1 MLSLFLDMLL
11 SLDVID
17 DIDHAVLSVEMDDID
32 DVIDFLE
39 GREETINNL
48 LRAMWCLL
56 CAPYVYSWGAHL
68 FVIRDTQSPWLG
80 VLCVA
85 GRCVYKNR

>member
-48 LRAMWCLL
+48 LRAM
-56 CAPYVYSWGAHL
+56 
-68 FVIRDTQSPWLG
+68 
-80 VLCVA
+80 
-85 GRCVYKNR
+85 

>member
-17 DIDHAVLSVEMDDID
+17 DIDHAVLSVEMDDIE

-48 LRAMWCLL
+48 LRTM
-56 CAPYVYSWGAHL
+56 
-68 FVIRDTQSPWLG
+68 
-80 VLCVA
+80 
-85 GRCVYKNR
+85 